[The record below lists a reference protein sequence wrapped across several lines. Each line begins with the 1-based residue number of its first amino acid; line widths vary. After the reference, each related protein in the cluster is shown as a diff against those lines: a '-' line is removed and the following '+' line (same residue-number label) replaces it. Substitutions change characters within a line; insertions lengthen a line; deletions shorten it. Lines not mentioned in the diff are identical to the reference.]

1 MDVIVLDGNEN
12 QAVAAA
18 RSLAAAGHRVTVGA
32 STSWSKAG
40 WSRASTN
47 TFRYTS
53 PQQNAEAF
61 IDDVLKCVRSRQRP
75 LLLPMTERTTLPI
88 SAMRAILHDAG
99 ARTVLPDH
107 NVVLRAFDKRATI
120 ALAESLGIRVPR
132 TVVIASA
139 ALASSIAED
148 LPYPVVLKPSSSEE
162 LTSSGSRSTGS
173 PLYATDPQ
181 TFRTA
186 YARMRE
192 GCSTVL
198 VQEFVEGIG
207 VGYFALMRHGE
218 LRAEFAHRRLRDVRP
233 TGSGSS
239 LRVSTAPEPRIRA
252 AALSLLEGLAWHGV
266 AMVEFRQ
273 RDDGTPVFLEINGRF
288 WNSLALAVHS
298 GADFPSWM
306 AELAASGDVTAK
318 SPYLVGLRCRWLLG
332 DFRHLI
338 EVLRGPPAGFPG
350 RFPGRLETLRS
361 FLRPFG
367 GTRHDNF
374 MWNDPLPEIG
384 EWLDFFGRRVPT
396 LLRRRLT

>member
-1 MDVIVLDGNEN
+1 MLDGNEN

-40 WSRASTN
+40 WSRSSN
-47 TFRYTS
+47 ETFRYTS
-53 PQQNAEAF
+53 PQQNAGAF
-61 IDDVLKCVRSRQRP
+61 IDDLLKCIRRHEQP

-88 SAMRAILHDAG
+88 SAMRAALHEAG
-99 ARTVLPDH
+99 ARTVLPAHD
-107 NVVLRAFDKRATI
+107 VVLRAFDKRQTL
-120 ALAESLGIRVPR
+120 ALADSLGIRVPK
-132 TVVIASA
+132 TVVITSPD
-139 ALASSIAED
+139 LASSIARE
-148 LPYPVVLKPSSSEE
+148 LPYPVVLKPSTSEE
-162 LTSSGSRSTGS
+162 LTSSGSRSTGA

-181 TFRTA
+181 SFLKA
-186 YARMRE
+186 YARISE
-192 GCSTVL
+192 GCSAVL
-198 VQEFVEGIG
+198 VQEFVEGVG
-207 VGYFALMRHGE
+207 VGYFALMRRGE
-218 LRAEFAHRRLRDVRP
+218 LRAEFAHRRIRDVRP

-239 LRVSTAPEPRIRA
+239 LRVSTAPEPRTRA
-252 AALSLLEGLAWHGV
+252 AALSLLEGLGWHGV

-298 GADFPSWM
+298 GADFPAWM

-318 SPYLVGLRCRWLLG
+318 APYRVGVRCRWLLG
-332 DFRHLI
+332 DFRHLV

-350 RFPGRLETLRS
+350 RFPGRLDTVWS

-374 MWNDPLPEIG
+374 IWSDPLPEIG

-396 LLRRRLT
+396 LLRRKLT

>member
-1 MDVIVLDGNEN
+1 MLDGNEN

-40 WSRASTN
+40 WSRASNN

-53 PQQNAEAF
+53 PQENAGAF
-61 IDDVLKCVRSRQRP
+61 IDDLLKCIRRHEQP

-88 SAMRAILHDAG
+88 SAMRAALHDAG
-99 ARTVLPDH
+99 ARTVLPGHD
-107 NVVLRAFDKRATI
+107 VVLRAFDKRQTL
-120 ALAESLGIRVPR
+120 ALADSLGIRVPK
-132 TVVIASA
+132 TVVITSP
-139 ALASSIAED
+139 ALASSIARE
-148 LPYPVVLKPSSSEE
+148 LPYPVVLKPSTSEE
-162 LTSSGSRSTGS
+162 LTRSGSRSTGP

-181 TFRTA
+181 SFLTA
-186 YARMRE
+186 YARISE
-192 GCSTVL
+192 GCSAVL
-198 VQEFVEGIG
+198 VQEFVEGVG
-207 VGYFALMRHGE
+207 VGYFALMRRGE
-218 LRAEFAHRRLRDVRP
+218 LRAEFAHRRIRDVRP

-252 AALSLLEGLAWHGV
+252 AALSLLEGLGWHGV

-298 GADFPSWM
+298 GADFPAWM

-318 SPYLVGLRCRWLLG
+318 DPYQVGVRCRWLLG

-350 RFPGRLETLRS
+350 RFPGRLDTVWS
-361 FLRPFG
+361 FLRPFA

-374 MWNDPLPEIG
+374 KWSDPLPEIG

-396 LLRRRLT
+396 LLRRKLT